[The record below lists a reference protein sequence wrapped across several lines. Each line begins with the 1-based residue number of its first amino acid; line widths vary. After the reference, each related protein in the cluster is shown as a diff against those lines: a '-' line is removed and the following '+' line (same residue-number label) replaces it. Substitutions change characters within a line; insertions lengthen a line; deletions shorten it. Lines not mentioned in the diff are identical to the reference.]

1 LKELLE
7 VRRIRVITK
16 PRAPEYE
23 VIIGN
28 QVLNTVGEKARF
40 WLGNSAKKIAV
51 ISNPTV
57 FQLYGRLVLRSLKAE
72 HFAVSRLLIN
82 DGERFKN
89 LETVHQN
96 LLFLDNNRFERT
108 DAILALGGGV
118 VGDIAGFTAAIY
130 LRGIRFVYAPTTLL
144 AQIDSSIGGK
154 TGVNLPRGKNLV
166 GSFHAP
172 AGVLTDVATLK
183 TLPPRELVSGL
194 CECIKQGA
202 VGNSRLF
209 NQTRAMLDSRHRFNA
224 DLVDLISAHCKFK
237 ATIVKTDEREQLNG
251 TNHRSR
257 RILNFGHTVGHAL
270 ETVTNYSRFRHGEA
284 VAIGMLAAGEISKNL
299 GLLKTN
305 DLVRL
310 TKAVARCGPLPK
322 TDDLSER
329 KILNAIKSDK
339 KSTSGAIQW
348 VLLEGIG
355 KPRIVSGDQ
364 IDPKV
369 IAKSLRAALSNAAT
383 LRSDK

>member
-1 LKELLE
+1 LLE
-7 VRRIRVITK
+7 VRRIRVTTK

-23 VIIGN
+23 VIIGD

-40 WLGNSAKKIAV
+40 WLGNSAKKIAL
-51 ISNPTV
+51 ISNPPV

-72 HFAVSRLLIN
+72 HFAVSQLLID

-89 LETVHQN
+89 LETVQQI
-96 LLFLDNNRFERT
+96 LLFLDNNRFERA

-130 LRGIRFVYAPTTLL
+130 LRGIRFIYVPTTLL

-166 GSFHAP
+166 GSFHPP

-202 VGNSRLF
+202 VSNVRLF
-209 NQTRAMLDSRHRFNA
+209 NQTQAMLDSRHKFSNA

-237 ATIVKTDEREQLNG
+237 ATIVKTDEREQLNDA
-251 TNHRSR
+251 NHRSR

-270 ETVTNYSRFRHGEA
+270 ETVTKYNRFRHGEA

-299 GLLKTN
+299 GLLKAN
-305 DLVRL
+305 DLL
-310 TKAVARCGPLPK
+310 ILKKAVARCGPLPK

-339 KSTSGAIQW
+339 KSVSGTIQW

-364 IDPKV
+364 IDPKL
-369 IAKSLRAALSNAAT
+369 IAKSLGQALSNAPT
-383 LRSDK
+383 CRSDK